1 MIKLSDFQKL
11 NIQSSEWPENPA
23 SIGWGDWWCD
33 EHDLIEKTKFID
45 KILSRIQYVE
55 GLAPVQ
61 IFINLGNRNSALG
74 LYDNIVFYN
83 SKKEYICTL
92 YIQHP
97 YYYKIYNCS
106 FLIQKDFEVKY
117 GTNSVKD
124 LIQYFNEKIPTL
136 NQNIAFI
143 KNDFN
148 GHSYTYEFKD
158 KLQQKVIV
166 VLSMNFCNP
175 NDKYDNMYRWVQQ
188 GYIKE
193 PLYSFWGVNVYVEG
207 KEKTYG
213 DYNPTLK
220 QGKINFN
227 FILEATEVNK
237 VLLLNKIYDLSQTI
251 KEEK

>member
-1 MIKLSDFQKL
+1 MIKLSDFQKF

-23 SIGWGDWWCD
+23 SIGWGDWRCD
-33 EHDLIEKTKFID
+33 EHDLIEKTKFMN
-45 KILSRIQYVE
+45 KILSQIQYVE
-55 GLAPVQ
+55 GLAPDQ

-74 LYDNIVFYN
+74 LYDNICFYN

-106 FLIQKDFEVKY
+106 LLIQKNSEVKY

-143 KNDFN
+143 KNDLN

-175 NDKYDNMYRWVQQ
+175 NDKYDNMYRWVQK
-188 GYIKE
+188 GYINK
-193 PLYSFWGVNVYVEG
+193 PLCSFWGVDVYVEG
-207 KEKTYG
+207 KEKVYG
-213 DYNPTLK
+213 DYNPTIK
-220 QGKINFN
+220 QGKINFD
-227 FILEATEVNK
+227 FILEATELNK
-237 VLLLNKIYDLSQTI
+237 VLLLNKIYELSQ
-251 KEEK
+251 EEK